1 MYKETKKTTP
11 NENDSHLLLRKII
24 CVIAL
29 EIFSFV
35 PIYILEANNFV
46 ILNVTGDTM
55 TNLINPPK
63 AKRLSKKLII
73 REIMEMP
80 TPTGGEFDLVSLERT
95 NVTNLVL
102 IRDILMGGAR

>member
-1 MYKETKKTTP
+1 
-11 NENDSHLLLRKII
+11 
-24 CVIAL
+24 
-29 EIFSFV
+29 
-35 PIYILEANNFV
+35 
-46 ILNVTGDTM
+46 M

-102 IRDILMGGAR
+102 IRDILIGGAR